1 MTSAEMIPAAILKR
15 KAVVYVRQSTQSQV
29 MTNLEGQRRQYDLVD
44 VARQHGFVDV
54 EIIDDDLGRSASGT
68 VARPGFDRLVAWLCA
83 GKVGAVLCF
92 DASRLARNGRD
103 WHHLLELCGLVEA
116 RVIDL
121 DGVYNPCRP
130 NDRLLLGMK
139 GSISEFELGV
149 LRARM
154 IDAARSKA
162 SRGELRLSVP
172 FGYIWHR
179 EAGLGLD
186 PDLRLQEVIRLIF
199 ARFRELGSARQVL
212 LSMKADQIY
221 FPRPSDEGRM
231 TNFEWMPTRY
241 RNVIAVLKNPFYAGV
256 YVYGKSE
263 KRTSI
268 VEGRAR
274 RSYGHGKPIGTWEVM
289 IKDHHEGYI
298 TWAEYERNQKQL
310 ALNNYGRAGG
320 IKTGRGGRA
329 LLSGIMTCGR
339 CGRRLS
345 VAYTGNPQSR
355 PVYRCDK
362 PNLMMGLPRC
372 MTFGGPRIDAAV
384 GRELLRAVEPMA
396 VEAAF
401 KAERMHQ
408 EHKEDQQRILDLE
421 MQQARYE
428 AGLAERRYAACDP
441 DNRLIA
447 AQLEKNWEAAL
458 RRVRDL
464 EARHPGDKPNIE
476 VDPNAFANLADNLAA
491 AWNAPGVTMRARQQ
505 LLRTLIADIIVDV
518 DDDVRDVVLTIH
530 WRGGQ
535 HSELRVRK
543 PRTGEH
549 GCATTDD
556 ALAVMRSMAG
566 RWSDE
571 HIAASL
577 NRMGLAYRP
586 GQDLDGAPRLFCSS
600 RPWDPRLQIC
610 RKKWRVAY
618 HERSCGGVTRYKPHD
633 SAPRKSWRSCRPSR
647 SFPERRIRSA
657 PMTSCRRRSKRRW
670 RERVAR
676 VASPTTTRFQC
687 LQTLDEGVYNNSRIP
702 IGRIERS
709 TVLVSTST
717 RPSVRNTVRPPQWPS
732 VYLIASAR
740 GNLAEMSLSTLVS
753 RDFSS
758 SMSGLLSDLR
768 AASRMSALVP
778 RTRPSM
784 A

>member
-1 MTSAEMIPAAILKR
+1 MTSSELLPATVLNR

-29 MTNLEGQRRQYDLVD
+29 MTNLESQRRQYDLVE
-44 VARQHGFVDV
+44 VARQRGFVDV

-154 IDAARSKA
+154 LDAARSKA

-172 FGYIWHR
+172 FGYVWHR
-179 EAGLGLD
+179 ELGLGFD
-186 PDLRLQEVIRLIF
+186 PDLRLQEVIRLVF

-212 LSMKADQIY
+212 LSMRADQIH
-221 FPRPSDEGRM
+221 FPRPSEEGRM
-231 TNFEWMPTRY
+231 TNFEWMPIRY
-241 RNVIAVLKNPFYAGV
+241 RNIIGILNNPFYAGV

-268 VEGRAR
+268 VDGRAR
-274 RSYGHGKPIGTWEVM
+274 RSYGHRKPYGTWEVM

-298 TWAEYERNQKQL
+298 SWGEFERNQKQL

-320 IKTGRGGRA
+320 VKTGRGGRA

-372 MTFGGPRIDAAV
+372 MTFGGPRIDSAIA
-384 GRELLRAVEPMA
+384 RELLRAVEPMA
-396 VEAAF
+396 IEAAF
-401 KAERMHQ
+401 KAEQMHREQQ
-408 EHKEDQQRILDLE
+408 EEQQRILDLE
-421 MQQARYE
+421 LRQARYE
-428 AGLAERRYAACDP
+428 ASLAERRYAACDP

-447 AQLEKNWEAAL
+447 AQLEKNWETAL

-464 EARHPGDKPNIE
+464 EERRPIAKQAEIE
-476 VDPNAFANLADNLAA
+476 VDSTAFANLAENLSE

-505 LLRTLIADIIVDV
+505 LLRALIVDIIVDV
-518 DDDVRDVVLTIH
+518 DEKARDVVLTVH

-549 GCATTDD
+549 GCATTED

-577 NRMGLAYRP
+577 NRMGLPTGQGKTWTAHRVSSVRRVRGIHAYRSAEKDGEWLTQTESAAALRTTSHTIRRLIKSGVLP
-586 GQDLDGAPRLFCSS
+586 AVQVVPGAPYQIRADDLASES
-600 RPWDPRLQIC
+600 VKSAMARKGRPC
-610 RKKWRVAY
+610 RI
-618 HERSCGGVTRYKPHD
+618 TD
-633 SAPRKSWRSCRPSR
+633 DNT
-647 SFPERRIRSA
+647 I
-657 PMTSCRRRSKRRW
+657 PMFTD
-670 RERVAR
+670 
-676 VASPTTTRFQC
+676 T
-687 LQTLDEGVYNNSRIP
+687 
-702 IGRIERS
+702 
-709 TVLVSTST
+709 
-717 RPSVRNTVRPPQWPS
+717 
-732 VYLIASAR
+732 
-740 GNLAEMSLSTLVS
+740 
-753 RDFSS
+753 
-758 SMSGLLSDLR
+758 
-768 AASRMSALVP
+768 
-778 RTRPSM
+778 
-784 A
+784 

>member
-1 MTSAEMIPAAILKR
+1 MTSSELIPAAVLKR

-29 MTNLEGQRRQYDLVD
+29 MTNLESQRRQYDLVD
-44 VARQHGFVDV
+44 VARQRGFVDV

-103 WHHLLELCGLVEA
+103 WHHLLELCGLVDA

-154 IDAARSKA
+154 LDAARSKA

-172 FGYIWHR
+172 FGYVWHR
-179 EAGLGLD
+179 EVGLGFD

-199 ARFRELGSARQVL
+199 TRFRQLGSARQVL
-212 LSMKADQIY
+212 LSMKADQIH
-221 FPRPSDEGRM
+221 FPRPSDEGCM
-231 TNFEWMPTRY
+231 TSFEWMPIRY

-263 KRTSI
+263 KRTAI
-268 VEGRAR
+268 VDGRAR
-274 RSYGHGKPIGTWEVM
+274 RSYGHSKPFGMWEVM
-289 IKDHHEGYI
+289 IKDHHESYI
-298 TWAEYERNQKQL
+298 TWDEFERNQKQL

-320 IKTGRGGRA
+320 VKTGRGGRA
-329 LLSGIMTCGR
+329 LLSGVMTCGR

-372 MTFGGPRIDAAV
+372 MTFGGPRVDAAIAS
-384 GRELLRAVEPMA
+384 ELLRAVEPMA
-396 VEAAF
+396 IEAAF
-401 KAERMHQ
+401 RAERMYRKQ
-408 EHKEDQQRILDLE
+408 EEDQQRILDLE
-421 MQQARYE
+421 LQQARYE
-428 AGLAERRYAACDP
+428 ANLAERRYAACDP

-447 AQLEKNWEAAL
+447 AQLEKNWEIAL

-464 EARHPGDKPNIE
+464 EERRPSAKKAEIA
-476 VDPNAFANLADNLAA
+476 VDPNAFANLAENLSE

-505 LLRTLIADIIVDV
+505 LLRALIVDIIVDV
-518 DDDVRDVVLTIH
+518 DEEARDVVLAIH

-549 GCATTDD
+549 GCATTED

-577 NRMGLAYRP
+577 NRMGLPTGQGKTWTAHRVSSVRRVRGIHAYRSAEKDGEWLTLTEAAATLRVTSHIVRRLIKSGVLP
-586 GQDLDGAPRLFCSS
+586 AVQVVAGAPY
-600 RPWDPRLQIC
+600 QI
-610 RKKWRVAY
+610 RAEDLASESVK
-618 HERSCGGVTRYKPHD
+618 
-633 SAPRKSWRSCRPSR
+633 SA
-647 SFPERRIRSA
+647 
-657 PMTSCRRRSKRRW
+657 
-670 RERVAR
+670 VAR
-676 VASPTTTRFQC
+676 KGRPCRVV
-687 LQTLDEGVYNNSRIP
+687 DNNTIP
-702 IGRIERS
+702 MF
-709 TVLVSTST
+709 TDT
-717 RPSVRNTVRPPQWPS
+717 
-732 VYLIASAR
+732 
-740 GNLAEMSLSTLVS
+740 
-753 RDFSS
+753 
-758 SMSGLLSDLR
+758 
-768 AASRMSALVP
+768 
-778 RTRPSM
+778 
-784 A
+784 